1 MKNLFKLFY
10 YQIVFKS
17 FFKSE
22 EQKIKEEILYKQ
34 KVIDRIKQNLKYN
47 FYQSELDYLLEIER
61 KHKEDKRHLEAKNEV
76 LIEELDEMQDK
87 NAKQCRINEQFFF
100 KLHNIEER
108 EANIVKIE
116 ASQIILNSELAKEL
130 TINLK

>member
-10 YQIVFKS
+10 YYIVFKS

-22 EQKIKEEILYKQ
+22 RERIKEEILYKQ
-34 KVIDRIKQNLKYN
+34 EVINKIKDNLKYN
-47 FYQSELDYLLEIER
+47 IYQSELDYFLKIEQN
-61 KHKEDKRHLEAKNEV
+61 HKEQIRHLEAKTEV
-76 LIEELDEMQDK
+76 LKEELDEMQNK
-87 NAKQCRINEQFFF
+87 NIEQYRINEQFFF

-116 ASQIILNSELAKEL
+116 ASHKILNSELADKL
-130 TINLK
+130 TIN